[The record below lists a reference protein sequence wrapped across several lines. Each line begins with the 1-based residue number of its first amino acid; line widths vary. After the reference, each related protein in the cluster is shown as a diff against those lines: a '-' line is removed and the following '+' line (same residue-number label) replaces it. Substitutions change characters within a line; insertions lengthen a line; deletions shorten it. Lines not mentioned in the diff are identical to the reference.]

1 VSPTRPLPDLPDA
14 RLIARFLD
22 GDESAFRAL
31 YERHTPRLRMLVQRL
46 LGRDRHELDDV
57 VQEVWLAA
65 SRGMHAYRGDAKF
78 GTWLSAI
85 GVRIAFNRLPR
96 RLANDDELS
105 DDIPSPAEGSPATVI
120 DLERAIAALPDH
132 QRVVVVLH
140 DVEGYTHEEIAEQ
153 LGIAIG
159 TSKATLSRARHALR
173 RVLTEGVTNAT

>member
-1 VSPTRPLPDLPDA
+1 LSDPTDA
-14 RLIARFLD
+14 TLIARFLE
-22 GDESAFRAL
+22 GDEPAFRAL

-65 SRGMHAYRGDAKF
+65 SRGVHAFRGDAKF

-96 RLANDDELS
+96 QSADDGELS
-105 DDIPSPAEGSPATVI
+105 EDIPSPGEGSPATAI

-140 DVEGYTHEEIAEQ
+140 DVEGFTHEEIAEQ
-153 LGIAIG
+153 LGMAVG
-159 TSKATLSRARHALR
+159 TSKATLSRARQALR
-173 RVLTEGVTNAT
+173 RALTEGVPNAT

>member
-1 VSPTRPLPDLPDA
+1 LPELSDLA
-14 RLIARFLD
+14 LIRRFLD
-22 GDESAFRAL
+22 GDERAFRAL

-57 VQEVWLAA
+57 VQETWIAA
-65 SRGMHAYRGDAKF
+65 SRGLHAYRGDAKF

-96 RLANDDELS
+96 VPRDDAELS
-105 DDIPSPAEGSPATVI
+105 DDLSSPPEQPLTVI

-140 DVEGYTHEEIAEQ
+140 DVEGFTHEEIAEQ
-153 LGIAIG
+153 LGIAAG
-159 TSKATLSRARHALR
+159 TSKGTLSRARQALR
-173 RVLTEGVTNAT
+173 RALTEGVTNAT

>member
-1 VSPTRPLPDLPDA
+1 VSPTRPLSDQPDA
-14 RLIARFLD
+14 ALIAHFLD
-22 GDESAFRAL
+22 GDEGAFRAL

-65 SRGMHAYRGDAKF
+65 SRGVHAFRGDAKF

-85 GVRIAFNRLPR
+85 GVRVAYNRLPLR
-96 RLANDDELS
+96 SAEDSELS
-105 DDIPSPAEGSPATVI
+105 EDIPSPAEGSPATVI

-140 DVEGYTHEEIAEQ
+140 DVEGFTHEEIGEQ
-153 LGIAIG
+153 LGMAIG

-173 RVLTEGVTNAT
+173 RALTEGVTNAT